1 MDSSDHLTFNQ
12 RVIAEFRANQGRVGG
27 EFAGQPLLLLTTTG
41 ARSGL
46 PRTTPALYLPDGAD
60 RLAVFAS
67 NGGSPTAPAW
77 FHNLTAHPL
86 ATVEVGTRTHQ
97 ARAAVAA
104 GEERDRLWGRQ
115 VAAHPQFA
123 AFQER
128 AGRRIPVVVLTP
140 WEARA

>member
-1 MDSSDHLTFNQ
+1 MDSHRVNPFNQ
-12 RVIAEFRANQGRVGG
+12 RVIEEFRANGGRVGG
-27 EFAGQPLLLLTTTG
+27 ESAGQPLLLLTTTG

-46 PRTTPALYLPDGAD
+46 PRTTPALYLPDGPD

-77 FHNLTAHPL
+77 YHNLTAHPL
-86 ATVEVGTRTHQ
+86 ATVEVGTRTYR
-97 ARAAVAA
+97 ARAVEAA
-104 GEERDRLWGRQ
+104 GEDRDRLWALQ

-128 AGRRIPVVVLTP
+128 AGRRIPVMVLSP
-140 WEARA
+140 WSARA